1 MKPGFSLTEGKGTE
15 STEKPTEDP
24 FQVFSWVINAC
35 V

>member
-24 FQVFSWVINAC
+24 FESSAG
-35 V
+35 